1 MCGAFPT
8 DSAGRSSKLD
18 LRVNVVGRRPPVT
31 VDCVIETP
39 ASSIPPPLPPE
50 PAPPAP
56 SGRGMTKGQANLI
69 RAFCLWTVWV
79 WATRIWNIWGDDTRG
94 AGFKAVHTV
103 LAVISVAFAVAVWLV
118 VRRLRTRATASPA
131 GAAGH

>member
-1 MCGAFPT
+1 MCGALPT
-8 DSAGRSSKLD
+8 DSAGRSWKLD
-18 LRVNVVGRRPPVT
+18 LRVNVVVRRPAVT
-31 VDCVIETP
+31 VESVIETP
-39 ASSIPPPLPPE
+39 ASSNPPPAPPE
-50 PAPPAP
+50 PAPPSP
-56 SGRGMTKGQANLI
+56 SGRGMTRAQANLI

-103 LAVISVAFAVAVWLV
+103 LAVVSVAFAVAVWLV

-131 GAAGH
+131 GVASR